1 VAEVDEAIRRIVE
14 SQKPYP
20 AFPPTLA
27 REVDVVEIRR
37 TWYFDSAVR
46 LY

>member
-1 VAEVDEAIRRIVE
+1 MRRYGASCKVTRHY
-14 SQKPYP
+14 Q
-20 AFPPTLA
+20 AFAPGLA
-27 REVDVVEIRR
+27 REYDVIEIRR